1 MKIPFTT
8 LDVFTSTRYRGNAL
22 AIVLPPTP
30 STLTQS
36 QKQSIANEFDLS
48 ETVVMHLPP
57 SSTSSTTPP
66 TEITIDIFTS
76 HIEIPFAGHP
86 TIGSAFFVLNYLN
99 LNSVTA
105 LITKAGRIPISR
117 VGERV
122 RAEVPF
128 DVHVH
133 AVETPC
139 SLQASGESNPTVSIV
154 NGMAF
159 TYVQL
164 PDLETLARAGELGN
178 LHKDTYTTDAL
189 DEGWRAGLVGTMYYV
204 FVGEEETEEGGKK
217 VKTKKYRT
225 RMFATEEDPGTGSAS
240 SGLGV
245 WLAGEEDGEGNVG
258 MFRYGFEQG
267 VEMGRRNEIWVD
279 VETGGEGV
287 TGLKRGIK
295 KVWLSGE
302 AVRVMEGELEI

>member
-48 ETVVMHLPP
+48 ETVILHLPP
-57 SSTSSTTPP
+57 STSSTSSPP

-99 LNSVTA
+99 LNTVTA

-117 VGERV
+117 IGERV

-133 AVETPC
+133 ALETSC
-139 SLQASGESNPTVSIV
+139 ELQASGGSNPTVSIV

-159 TYVQL
+159 TYVLL
-164 PDLETLARAGELGN
+164 PDLETLARAHETGN
-178 LHKDTYTTDAL
+178 LHQDTYTTDAL

-204 FVGEEETEEGGKK
+204 FVGEDADEEGKK
-217 VKTKKYRT
+217 VKKYRT

-245 WLAGEEDGEGNVG
+245 WLAGLEEGEGEG
-258 MFRYGFEQG
+258 EYRYGFEQG

-279 VETGGEGV
+279 VETGGEAEGKEM
-287 TGLKRGIK
+287 GLKRGIK

>member
-48 ETVVMHLPP
+48 ETVVMHLP
-57 SSTSSTTPP
+57 SSTSSSTTPP

-117 VGERV
+117 VGGRV

-139 SLQASGESNPTVSIV
+139 SLQTSGESNPTVSIV

-164 PDLETLARAGELGN
+164 PDLAALARAQELGN
-178 LHKDTYTTDAL
+178 LHRDTYSTDAL
-189 DEGWRAGLVGTMYYV
+189 DEGWRRGLVGTMYYV
-204 FVGEEETEEGGKK
+204 FVGEDTDGEGKK
-217 VKTKKYRT
+217 VKKYRT

-245 WLAGEEDGEGNVG
+245 WLAGEEEGEGDG
-258 MFRYGFEQG
+258 GEYRYGFEQG